1 MSNGPPSVR
10 SWCGNNI
17 PLSSVV
23 GGVGWQLV
31 HDPVIAV
38 EWQVAHPSFVWPW
51 TNGIDVCASI
61 VSAVGVF
68 FS

>member
-1 MSNGPPSVR
+1 M
-10 SWCGNNI
+10 
-17 PLSSVV
+17 SVV

-38 EWQVAHPSFVWPW
+38 EWHVAHPSFAWPC
-51 TNGIDVCASI
+51 TNGIDECASI

-68 FS
+68 FN